1 MCPTSRQTQW
11 RELGAAQAIQKAID
25 DYAELGT
32 GNREYFL
39 DRPQS
44 IG

>member
-25 DYAELGT
+25 DYANWEQAT
-32 GNREYFL
+32 GNIF
-39 DRPQS
+39 
-44 IG
+44 